1 MTQARTRPPTFA
13 VFCSR
18 PKDLPDTYL
27 RYLENGLR
35 EDFDLPG
42 TPIRVNLR
50 KGENPY
56 APKDKGK
63 RG

>member
-1 MTQARTRPPTFA
+1 M
-13 VFCSR
+13 
-18 PKDLPDTYL
+18 

-50 KGENPY
+50 KGDNPY
-56 APKDKGK
+56 APKDRRPRKK
-63 RG
+63 E